1 MTTMTAVG
9 TPDPEGEDPQHPS
22 ACRYCGE
29 LKGSH
34 GYRIN
39 HSALGGN
46 HYFVEP
52 TMEQRKARIMAIAET
67 RKRRLAETEAKD
79 LHDNLT
85 KVATV
90 LNEPKHKMHRALNE
104 LLTS

>member
-1 MTTMTAVG
+1 MDTMTAVG

-52 TMEQRKARIMAIAET
+52 TMEQRKARIMAISET
-67 RKRRLAETEAKD
+67 RKRRLAEAEAKERVD
-79 LHDNLT
+79 TLT

-90 LNEPKHKMHRALNE
+90 LGEPARKADRAFHE
-104 LLTS
+104 LLNS